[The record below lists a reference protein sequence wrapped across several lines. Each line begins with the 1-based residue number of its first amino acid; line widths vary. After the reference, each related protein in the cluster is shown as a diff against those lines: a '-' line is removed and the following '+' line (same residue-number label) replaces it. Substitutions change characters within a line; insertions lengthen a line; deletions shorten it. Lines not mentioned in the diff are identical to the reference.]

1 MISVQRQLLFRRVSD
16 QVLKVVESCD
26 DNKDPDEEAAVDAVG
41 ILEKKIAEMST
52 KHSELGGELIW
63 LVDVQEPAK
72 PFAASGEQ
80 PTPTKAEEHKFHPV
94 SWSLMSMSDINK
106 RSTMQK
112 SVQAKVP
119 I

>member
-52 KHSELGGELIW
+52 KHSELGGELVW
-63 LVDVQEPAK
+63 LVDVQEPAET
-72 PFAASGEQ
+72 FAASSQQ
-80 PTPTKAEEHKFHPV
+80 PTPAEAKEQKLNPV
-94 SWSLMSMSDINK
+94 SC
-106 RSTMQK
+106 
-112 SVQAKVP
+112 
-119 I
+119 